1 MPLQSHEVLTL
12 RLILDCDEDS
22 EPDGHGHGHRQLGLD
37 RLSLTSS
44 VNPADSRPLFLRLPV
59 EIRLKIFRYLLRL
72 DRNRKS
78 HTRRP
83 PPESVIDLL
92 WIHSRRILD
101 APPFKHKGN
110 QEINGCPPVLHT
122 CPLHPAIMKTC
133 KQLYLEGKE
142 VLYAENKV
150 VALQSGIRGLVAK
163 FRNYGIPA
171 YGPLQVS
178 RLWKNDMDG
187 TPGSLAMFDPVM
199 LFSGTKTKASA
210 SFYVCSYKDT
220 ADFIHALWIM
230 IRCPFARGMK
240 YNLSIS
246 AEQTNRYIH
255 RTDSF
260 VKYAVLPWLHQDI
273 AKLDFHN
280 QSAPQPESLGTSS
293 KLPTISAR
301 LASLRDE
308 KTKHTDGHEKDPS
321 LYSYNQICAYLEQ
334 VFLQA
339 ENCVGQGKFIS
350 AELLFERVH
359 YEACSIIRTRTAKL
373 VDVSANS
380 QEGINRVCKLIAI
393 SAYRLCELRSGS
405 LAQMIA
411 RNIEKAR
418 EKQKKDENISD
429 DETSQES
436 SDETGRSRPAETS
449 VSVASDALDR
459 KRCNKKVGPSIEP
472 LNTDLSQY
480 TTSRNESRP
489 PIMPRTTRLDPGPAR
504 DLAISNGLLALR
516 LPCACPLHEWCIR
529 VDIMLLRLFAERH
542 DFKYAGWAISRIKEN
557 FNLVWKDAKAKNK
570 TGEKYQ
576 ALGELVVE
584 LERIGKIV
592 SDKTNCFKAAESSQN
607 MVTTLWG
614 ERLIPKKSYVGLIW
628 TFRWA

>member
-1 MPLQSHEVLTL
+1 MPVQSHEVLTL
-12 RLILDCDEDS
+12 RLILDCDEDGEPYGDS
-22 EPDGHGHGHRQLGLD
+22 EQGPNH
-37 RLSLTSS
+37 LSLTPP
-44 VNPADSRPLFLRLPV
+44 VDPADSRPLFLRLPV

-72 DRNRKS
+72 DRNRKP

-133 KQLYLEGKE
+133 KQLSLEGKE

-171 YGPLQVS
+171 YGPLQAS

-187 TPGSLAMFDPVM
+187 TPGSLAKFDPVM
-199 LFSGTKTKASA
+199 LFGGTKAKASA
-210 SFYVCSYKDT
+210 PFYICSYKDT

-255 RTDSF
+255 RTDGF

-280 QSAPQPESLGTSS
+280 QSPAEPKPEPLNTTS
-293 KLPTISAR
+293 KLPTIGAR

-334 VFLQA
+334 VFIQA
-339 ENCVGQGKFIS
+339 ENCVGQGRFVS

-373 VDVSANS
+373 VDVSAS
-380 QEGINRVCKLIAI
+380 SHEGINRVCKLIAI

-405 LAQMIA
+405 LAQIIA
-411 RNIEKAR
+411 RNLEKAL
-418 EKQKKDENISD
+418 EKKRTGENISD
-429 DETSQES
+429 DEASQES
-436 SDETGRSRPAETS
+436 SDDTGRSRQAETS
-449 VSVASDALDR
+449 VSVASETLDR
-459 KRCNKKVGPSIEP
+459 KRCNKEVGPSLEP

-480 TTSRNESRP
+480 PTGRSESQP
-489 PIMPRTTRLDPGPAR
+489 PIVPRTTRLEPGPAR

-557 FNLVWKDAKAKNK
+557 FNLVWKDAKVKNK
-570 TGEKYQ
+570 TGDKYQ
-576 ALGELVVE
+576 GLGKLVVE
-584 LERIGKIV
+584 LERAGKVV
-592 SDKTNCFKAAESSQN
+592 SGKAICFQVAENSQA

-614 ERLIPKKSYVGLIW
+614 ERLMPKKSYVGLIW